1 MIQLARLTSICE
13 ILEKNDFFLSDQAS
27 YLDTITAEPRE
38 RRHIEDF
45 AFIGDI
51 GAFAYFCILDRGRD
65 ATSDTEHFD
74 QWQ

>member
-13 ILEKNDFFLSDQAS
+13 ILEKNDFFLSDQGS

-51 GAFAYFCILDRGRD
+51 GAFAYSTGAEMPLLIQSILISGNDD
-65 ATSDTEHFD
+65 
-74 QWQ
+74 